1 MLSLELTCGCL
12 LPFQTH
18 ATDPR
23 HLPSSPARLKHL
35 SSIQRLPFVGHVS
48 SSLPPWSLQ
57 VFRTVSSVAVRDS
70 FFLSALSCLAE
81 ACAFFTRH
89 PSLTSATLC
98 IVQLH
103 KPHRALITIPS
114 KRGYTAGHFP
124 LFSSTAHR
132 AHKESHPA

>member
-57 VFRTVSSVAVRDS
+57 VFRTVSSVAKP
-70 FFLSALSCLAE
+70 LQTALFITSCVPA
-81 ACAFFTRH
+81 TGTHSSRH
-89 PSLTSATLC
+89 LDESPSTSRLLTISTQPGVINSHHLIFQHTL
-98 IVQLH
+98 
-103 KPHRALITIPS
+103 
-114 KRGYTAGHFP
+114 
-124 LFSSTAHR
+124 
-132 AHKESHPA
+132 